1 MGNLDFQ
8 GTAKLLRF
16 YLRHGWITWAI
27 WLLTPT
33 LLVISAVASYGS
45 MFASQQELVAFVD
58 ESILNPAVAAI
69 HGYILSIDIPG
80 IIAWRVKMLAMI
92 IVGIFNI
99 FAMTKI
105 TRGEEESSRAEM
117 LMSGVVG
124 RQAPLAA
131 SAILC
136 FASNIIMGLLMFA
149 TMTTCGLPVGGSLSL
164 SLLLIV
170 VSCLFAALGAVTSQ
184 LYSAKR
190 MASSAAMG
198 ALGAFYFISF
208 FNNLSSDNNLTSYF
222 TPFRWFFIIR
232 PFAGD
237 HLGFLVVGVLS
248 VAVFAYL
255 ALLLSSK
262 RDVGAGMI
270 NPKTGRRDAVPGFRN
285 EWALGWRQHCGML
298 FTWTIILGIVA
309 FGIGN
314 VNALVSKMLQE
325 QPTLA
330 SWMDMFGAPEE
341 AFLSLML
348 YIISLFVAA
357 YGILAA
363 GRMYSEETDG
373 RAESLFGTP
382 MKRTSWMAS
391 HVLFTIL
398 GPFVILFVVGCA
410 TAIGSAVSGVG
421 TGTFLS
427 FLSAS
432 LIKLPAVLVM
442 TGIVVLFFGMFPKIG
457 VALSWSLFS
466 LFIAIQLSWEMGIL
480 SETVFLLT
488 PFGHVYPTQP
498 QTIQTFL
505 ALSAV
510 ALLLYAVGLIGFKRR
525 DLLMNK
531 IE

>member
-1 MGNLDFQ
+1 MESLDFR
-8 GTAKLLRF
+8 GTGQLLRF
-16 YLRHGWITWAI
+16 YLRHGWITRAF

-33 LLVISAVASYGS
+33 LLVLSGVSSYGS
-45 MFASQQELVAFVD
+45 MFASQQELVAFVN

-69 HGYILSIDIPG
+69 HGYILSVDIPG
-80 IIAWRVKMLAMI
+80 IIAWRVKMLSMI

-99 FAMTKI
+99 FAMTKVI
-105 TRGEEESSRAEM
+105 RGEEESSRAEM

-124 RQAPLAA
+124 RQAPLVA
-131 SAILC
+131 SAIICVVL
-136 FASNIIMGLLMFA
+136 NIVMGLLMFA
-149 TMTTCGLPVGGSLSL
+149 TMTANGLPVGGSLSL
-164 SLLLIV
+164 SLLITV
-170 VSCLFAALGAVTSQ
+170 ASCLFATLGAVASQ

-190 MASSAAMG
+190 MASNAAMG
-198 ALGAFYFISF
+198 ALGALYFISF

-222 TPFRWFFIIR
+222 SPFRWFFIIR

-237 HLGFLVVGVLS
+237 HLGFLVVGILS

-270 NPKTGRRDAVPGFRN
+270 HPKSGRRDAAPGFRN
-285 EWALGWRQHCGML
+285 EWALGWRQHSGML

-309 FGIGN
+309 FGVGN

-363 GRMYSEETDG
+363 GRMYSEEADG

-382 MKRTSWMAS
+382 MKRTGWMVS
-391 HVLFTIL
+391 HVLFTVL

-410 TAIGSAVSGVG
+410 TAIGSSVSGVG
-421 TGTFLS
+421 TDTLLS

-442 TGIVVLFFGMFPKIG
+442 TGIVVLLFGMFPKIS

-466 LFIAIQLSWEMGIL
+466 LFIVIQLLWEMGIL
-480 SETVFLLT
+480 PETVFLLT

-505 ALSAV
+505 ALSAI
-510 ALLLYAVGLIGFKRR
+510 ALVLYAVGLVGFKRR